1 MDSELCERTG
11 HTLAISDIRH
21 GCLLTRHSRH
31 SQSQACRINHLVTG
45 DSTDNFNHLRAETP
59 RPELLVLS
67 SIASETGVGTAFS
80 NVEMR

>member
-1 MDSELCERTG
+1 VNGL
-11 HTLAISDIRH
+11 DIRWPF
-21 GCLLTRHSRH
+21 LTSGMVVFWPV
-31 SQSQACRINHLVTG
+31 IVTS